1 MLTKAY
7 RFRKEGL
14 LLVPYCPNCKY
25 MFKDILDKED

>member
-14 LLVPYCPNCKY
+14 LLVPYCANCEY
-25 MFKDILDKED
+25 MFKNILDKES